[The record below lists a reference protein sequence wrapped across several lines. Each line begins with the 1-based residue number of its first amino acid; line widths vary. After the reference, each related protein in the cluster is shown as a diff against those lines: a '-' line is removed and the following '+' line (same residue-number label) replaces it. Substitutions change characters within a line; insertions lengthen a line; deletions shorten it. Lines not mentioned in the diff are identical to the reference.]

1 MFVESSHP
9 AASSQ
14 LPSGCDLVR
23 AGKITEA
30 LHVLDASPVSAQPLA
45 AVRHATA
52 LAECHLARGD
62 LARAEL
68 AGERVRA
75 YTTYEGLPAGLAAYT
90 LGEIASAQ
98 GDADLASLRYHEASE
113 HLEPD
118 LDDPDLVPW
127 RSGSAL
133 ALTRLHRP
141 READRFARQHL
152 ELARDG
158 GAPYTVAHALR
169 TAATTNA
176 DGTRLALLRE
186 AQGILRGVEARRL
199 AAQVETDLAVLL
211 TLEGG
216 VAGASEAVSLL
227 RHAEAY
233 AGREDLFPLQSRIRA
248 ILERIGEEPR
258 RILSETLASL
268 TVTEQT
274 TARLAASG
282 MTNREIA
289 AELAVTVKAVEWH
302 LSNVYRKL
310 HIRGRTGLA
319 DTMGLAV

>member
-1 MFVESSHP
+1 M
-9 AASSQ
+9 Q
-14 LPSGCDLVR
+14 
-23 AGKITEA
+23 
-30 LHVLDASPVSAQPLA
+30 VLDASTVSAQPLA
-45 AVRHATA
+45 AVRHVAA
-52 LAECHLARGD
+52 LTECHLARGD
-62 LARAEL
+62 LARAQ
-68 AGERVRA
+68 ATGDQVRA
-75 YTTYEGLPAGLAAYT
+75 FTTYDGLPGGLAAYT

-98 GDADLASLRYHEASE
+98 GDADLASLRYAGASE
-113 HLEPD
+113 QLGSE

-127 RSGSAL
+127 RAGSAL

-141 READRFARQHL
+141 READRLARQHL

-158 GAPYTVAHALR
+158 GVPYTVAHALR

-176 DGTRLALLRE
+176 DGSRLLLLRE
-186 AQGILRGVEARRL
+186 AQAILKGVEARRL
-199 AAQVETDLAVLL
+199 AAQVDTDLAVLL

-216 VAGASEAVSLL
+216 PAGASEAVALL
-227 RHAEAY
+227 RDAEAY
-233 AGREDLFPLQSRIRA
+233 AGREDLFPLQSRIRG
-248 ILERIGEEPR
+248 ILQRVGEEPR